1 MKRGRQKLGQHFL
14 RDSSIVRR
22 IIEAADIGDT
32 SDVLEIGPGRG
43 ALTGQLYETAR
54 KLTLIEPDPVL
65 AEKISKDFPEAT
77 VIQKRAEAVDFSELG
92 NELVVVA
99 NLPYYASV
107 RIFKHCV
114 KNRKSISRMVLM
126 FQKEVGERLIA
137 EPGRKSYGS
146 LSLFCRF
153 HWESEEVLKVP
164 PKSFAPP
171 PKVESAV
178 LKFLPLKEPPVRV
191 CEEPLFRLIRT
202 AFTHKRRT
210 LKNNLKSLY
219 KTDSIERALL
229 ATELGEMARAETVSI
244 KQFACMLDMLV
255 PLNHGTKTG

>member
-14 RDSSIVRR
+14 KDAGIVSR
-22 IIEAADIGDT
+22 IIEVADIGKT

-43 ALTGQLYETAR
+43 ALTGQLYGAAR
-54 KLTLIEPDPVL
+54 SLTLIEPDPIL
-65 AEKISKDFPEAT
+65 AERIASDFPEAI

-92 NELVVVA
+92 SELVVVA

-114 KNRKSISRMVLM
+114 KNKKSISRMILM
-126 FQKEVGERLIA
+126 FQKEVGQRLTA

-153 HWESEEVLKVP
+153 HWQSEEVLKVP
-164 PKSFAPP
+164 PASFAPP
-171 PKVESAV
+171 PKVESSV
-178 LKFLPLKEPPVRV
+178 LKFSPLKKPPVHAK
-191 CEEPLFRLIRT
+191 EEPLFRLIRA

-210 LKNNLKSLY
+210 MKNNLKSLY
-219 KTDSIERALL
+219 TADSIERALL
-229 ATELGEMARAETVSI
+229 ATELEDMARAETVSLE
-244 KQFACMLDMLV
+244 QFDCMLDMLR
-255 PLNHGTKTG
+255 PLNHG